1 MEAAIMQM
9 QQQMQ
14 QMLSSNTLLHA
25 KMDSIMAEMNSVK
38 ARVSEVES
46 DMKAAFTEIYTLK
59 DKCNHFEQKERS
71 LTIRIF
77 SVPMS
82 PDEKD
87 STDPGKAAAKT
98 AYDRILKPILTAA
111 KDKALITSVPT
122 IANVIADAYR
132 VKPKNS
138 TAAKPTAL
146 VIKLVSHSLKL
157 AIFKSKKDSSPQPTA
172 AETELGIRRFHIAED
187 LTSDA
192 YDLLYSLR
200 EHQKVERA
208 WTTDGQIRFVK
219 KGDSTNFV
227 HKVKSVFES
236 PDTIVG

>member
-1 MEAAIMQM
+1 M

-14 QMLSSNTLLHA
+14 QMLNSNSLLHA
-25 KMDSIMAEMNSVK
+25 KMDNFMAELNSVK
-38 ARVSEVES
+38 ARVGEVES
-46 DMKAAFTEIYTLK
+46 DMKAAFSEIYGLK
-59 DKCNHFEQKERS
+59 DKCNHFEQRERS

-82 PDEKD
+82 SDEKD
-87 STDPGKAAAKT
+87 STDPSKAAAKT

-111 KDKALITSVPT
+111 KDKALIPTVPT
-122 IANVIADAYR
+122 IANVITDAYR

-138 TAAKPTAL
+138 TPAKPTAL
-146 VIKLVSHSLKL
+146 VIKLASPALKT
-157 AIFKSKKDSSPQPTA
+157 AIFKSKKDSVPQPTP
-172 AETELGIRRFHIAED
+172 AESEMGIKRFHIAED
-187 LTSDA
+187 LTGDT

-200 EHQKVERA
+200 DHQKIERA
-208 WTTDGQIRFVK
+208 WTTDGQIRFIK
-219 KGDSTNFV
+219 KGDTTNFV